1 MEVSGRGRTA
11 CEPCAAER
19 LGAIDSTVV
28 TEPDDLERRMAQVER
43 AILARTPEHDL
54 TPSLE
59 RIRELLDLLGSP
71 QDSVPVIHVA
81 GTNGKT
87 STTRMIDGLLRE
99 FGLRSGRFTSPHLH
113 SVRERI
119 TFDGVPID
127 PERFVATYD
136 DVAPYLDLVD
146 SRHDVSLSFFEV
158 LTAMGYAAFADAPVD
173 VAVVEIGM
181 GGSWDA
187 TNVADARIAV
197 VTPIAVDHVHFLGST
212 IEEIATEKAGIIKAG
227 SYGVL
232 SQQPIPAA
240 EVLLRRSVEVGAIVA
255 REGLEYGVLSR
266 TLAVGGQVLTLRGL
280 AGEYDEVFLPL
291 MGAHQAHNAA
301 TALAA
306 VEAFLGGGHAERGPL
321 EIDAVRA
328 AFAGVTSPG
337 RLEVV
342 RRSPTVV
349 LDAAHNPA
357 GALATAEAVRE
368 FFDFTKLVGVF
379 AAMAD
384 KDVRGMLEALEP
396 VLAEVVVTQSASP
409 RAMPADDLAKV
420 AVEVFGGD
428 RVEVT
433 PRLDDAL
440 DNAVAL
446 AEEDGDLAGAGVLVT
461 GSIVTVAEAR
471 TLLGAG

>member
-1 MEVSGRGRTA
+1 
-11 CEPCAAER
+11 
-19 LGAIDSTVV
+19 V
-28 TEPDDLERRMAQVER
+28 TEQPDPDQRLREVER
-43 AILARTPEHDL
+43 AILDRAPEHDL
-54 TPSLE
+54 VPTLD

-71 QDSVPVIHVA
+71 QDAAPVIHVA

-87 STTRMIDGLLRE
+87 STARMIEALLRE
-99 FGLRSGRFTSPHLH
+99 FGLRTGRFTSPHLH

-119 TFDGVPID
+119 SFDGAPID

-146 SRHDVSLSFFEV
+146 VRHDVRLSFFEV

-187 TNVADARIAV
+187 TNVADARVAV
-197 VTPIAVDHVHFLGST
+197 VTPIAIDHVRFLGSSL
-212 IEEIATEKAGIIKAG
+212 EEIAAEKAGIIKPG
-227 SYGVL
+227 SYGVVA
-232 SQQPIPAA
+232 QQPLAAA
-240 EVLLRRSVEVGAIVA
+240 EVLMRRSVEVGAIVA
-255 REGLEYGVLSR
+255 REGLEFGVLAR
-266 TLAVGGQVLTLRGL
+266 PLAVGGQVLTLRGL
-280 AGEYDEVFLPL
+280 AGEYDDVFLPL
-291 MGAHQAHNAA
+291 LGAHQAHNAA

-306 VEAFLGGGHAERGPL
+306 VEAFLGGAHAERGRL
-321 EIDAVRA
+321 DIDLVRA

-357 GALATAEAVRE
+357 GAAATAEAVQE
-368 FFDFTKLVGVF
+368 SFGFTRLVGVF

-384 KDVRGMLEALEP
+384 KDVRGMLAALEP
-396 VLAEVVVTQSASP
+396 VLAELVVTQSGSG
-409 RAMPADDLAKV
+409 RAMPADELGAV
-420 AVEVFGGD
+420 AVEIFGPD

-433 PRLDDAL
+433 PRLDDAI
-440 DNAVAL
+440 DSAVTL
-446 AEEDGDLAGAGVLVT
+446 AEEEGDLGGAGVLVT

-471 TLLGAG
+471 TLLGKVGA

>member
-1 MEVSGRGRTA
+1 
-11 CEPCAAER
+11 
-19 LGAIDSTVV
+19 
-28 TEPDDLERRMAQVER
+28 MAVVER
-43 AILARTPEHDL
+43 DILARTPEHDI
-54 TPSLE
+54 TPSLD

-87 STTRMIDGLLRE
+87 STTRMIDALLCE

-136 DVAPYLDLVD
+136 DIAPYVGLVD
-146 SRHDVSLSFFEV
+146 SRHEVPLSFFEV
-158 LTAMGYAAFADAPVD
+158 LTAMGYAAFAEAPVD

-197 VTPIAVDHVHFLGST
+197 VTPIAIDHVHFLGST
-212 IEEIATEKAGIIKAG
+212 IEEIAAEKAGIIKSD

-232 SQQPIPAA
+232 SQQPLAAA
-240 EVLLRRSVEVGAIVA
+240 EVLMRRSVEVGAIVA
-255 REGLEYGVLSR
+255 REGLEYGVRSR
-266 TLAVGGQVLTLRGL
+266 TLAVGGQVLALRGL

-291 MGAHQAHNAA
+291 MGAHQAQNAA

-328 AFAGVTSPG
+328 AFVGVTSPG

-357 GALATAEAVRE
+357 GALVTAEAIRE

-409 RAMPADDLAKV
+409 RAMPADELATV

>member
-1 MEVSGRGRTA
+1 
-11 CEPCAAER
+11 
-19 LGAIDSTVV
+19 V
-28 TEPDDLERRMAQVER
+28 TEQPDPDQRLREVER
-43 AILARTPEHDL
+43 AILDRAPEHDL
-54 TPSLE
+54 VPTLD

-71 QDSVPVIHVA
+71 QDAAPVIHVA

-87 STTRMIDGLLRE
+87 STARMIEALLRE
-99 FGLRSGRFTSPHLH
+99 FGLRTGRFTSPHLH

-119 TFDGVPID
+119 SFDGAPID

-146 SRHDVSLSFFEV
+146 VRHDVRLSFFEV

-187 TNVADARIAV
+187 TNVADARVAV
-197 VTPIAVDHVHFLGST
+197 VTPIAIDHVRFLGSSL
-212 IEEIATEKAGIIKAG
+212 EEIAAEKAGIIKPD
-227 SYGVL
+227 SYVVVA
-232 SQQPIPAA
+232 QQPLAAA
-240 EVLLRRSVEVGAIVA
+240 EVLMRRSVELGAIVA
-255 REGLEYGVLSR
+255 REGLEFGVLAR
-266 TLAVGGQVLTLRGL
+266 PLAVGGQVLTLRGL
-280 AGEYDEVFLPL
+280 AGEYDDVFLPL
-291 MGAHQAHNAA
+291 LGAHQAHNAA

-306 VEAFLGGGHAERGPL
+306 VEAFLGGAHAERGRL
-321 EIDAVRA
+321 DIDLVRA
-328 AFAGVTSPG
+328 AFAEVTSPG

-357 GALATAEAVRE
+357 GDAATAEAVQE
-368 FFDFTKLVGVF
+368 SFGFTRLVGVF

-384 KDVRGMLEALEP
+384 KDVRGMLAALEP
-396 VLAEVVVTQSASP
+396 VLAELVVTQSGSG
-409 RAMPADDLAKV
+409 RAMPADELGAV
-420 AVEVFGGD
+420 AVEIFGPD

-433 PRLDDAL
+433 PRLDDAI
-440 DNAVAL
+440 DSAVTL
-446 AEEDGDLAGAGVLVT
+446 AEEEGDLGGAGVLVT

-471 TLLGAG
+471 TLLGKVGA